1 MRSPALPNN
10 KLGGYLSIFWNPKTS
25 HSASKIMTKGS
36 SWSLLIN
43 NYFIHK
49 SRINES
55 TTNTT
60 HKVNLRKPVWSNKD
74 LQLYF
79 QLLQLLPQQVNLPTE
94 TQKDLWIL
102 KLTPQSAQGPNTR
115 RLHQIK
121 LSCPRVGRRVMLPG
135 DIRAVSALHQHPVR
149 STPTKI
155 DRNWISHYH
164 IDSLTSRQMMRIN
177 KMIGW
182 FSFFSSKKDARDFMK
197 QYTCIWFRFLL
208 I

>member
-1 MRSPALPNN
+1 MFCVMFWRKPRQEGTKSFNNPALDGTLVHRRVPPAFCQVVPATVHWCPFIHLGGEKYWKLSIFSPRSQHESFGPERSMRSPALPNN

-60 HKVNLRKPVWSNKD
+60 HKVNLRKPVCSNKD

-79 QLLQLLPQQVNLPTE
+79 QLLQL
-94 TQKDLWIL
+94 
-102 KLTPQSAQGPNTR
+102 
-115 RLHQIK
+115 
-121 LSCPRVGRRVMLPG
+121 
-135 DIRAVSALHQHPVR
+135 
-149 STPTKI
+149 
-155 DRNWISHYH
+155 
-164 IDSLTSRQMMRIN
+164 
-177 KMIGW
+177 
-182 FSFFSSKKDARDFMK
+182 
-197 QYTCIWFRFLL
+197 
-208 I
+208 